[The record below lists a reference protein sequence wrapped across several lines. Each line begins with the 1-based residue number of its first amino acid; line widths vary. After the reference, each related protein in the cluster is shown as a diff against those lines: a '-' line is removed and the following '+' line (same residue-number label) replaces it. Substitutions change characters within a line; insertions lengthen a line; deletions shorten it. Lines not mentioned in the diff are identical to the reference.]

1 MDSMALLQTPK
12 AFNVPQAI
20 QQALDFHR
28 KGKLAEAEKLYADV
42 LVVRPDYFEALHMLG
57 LLKLHNGDPAGALRL
72 MLQALAARP
81 KSPEVL
87 LNYATVLN
95 ALGRDDEALAALDQ
109 VLSIKRRS
117 VEAHNNRGALLEKM
131 GRDVEALEAI
141 DRVLEI
147 KPSHADGLYNRGS
160 VLRKLGRHAEA
171 LKSFDRLLTIKP
183 DYFKAHNNRGIAL
196 DALGRLEDALASYDR
211 ALALAPDFAEALNN
225 RGNILQKLGRHA
237 DAVTSY
243 DRAIAAKP
251 DFPEVL
257 NNRGR
262 SLAFLGCHQEALAST
277 SRAVA
282 LKPSYIDAQW
292 NEGLL
297 LLRLGQF
304 THGWK
309 QYEWRFQRGEG
320 LKKLRTFPRPK
331 WLGESPVAGKT
342 ILIHHEQGL
351 GDTIQFARYVT
362 LLAEQGAR
370 VIFEVQPPLKSLLAQ
385 LARPNIQVIGRGDA
399 IPDFDMYCP
408 LMSLPLAFRTELDA
422 IPPATPYLT
431 VAADRIAQW
440 NDRLPKRKALRVG
453 LVWSGNA
460 VHGDDHNRS
469 VALSRVAPLFDLP
482 NIQFI
487 SLQKELREADAQLL
501 AADGRIVDL
510 GRDFGDF
517 QDTAAAVAAVDLVI
531 SVDTSVAHLAGALG
545 KPVWVLLPFCP
556 DWRWLLDRDD
566 SPWYPTAR
574 LFRQP
579 GIGDWESVMGRVR
592 QELTQLVSRTPEN
605 STDLDQ

>member
-1 MDSMALLQTPK
+1 MALLPTPK
-12 AFNVPQAI
+12 TFNVPQAI

-28 KGKLAEAEKLYADV
+28 QGKLPQAERLYSDV
-42 LVVRPDYFEALHMLG
+42 LAMRPDYFEALHMLG
-57 LLKLHNGDPAGALRL
+57 LLKLQSGDPAGALRL
-72 MLQALAARP
+72 MTAALQARP

-87 LNYATVLN
+87 INYSIVLD
-95 ALGRDDEALAALDQ
+95 ALGRREEALAAIDT

-117 VEAHNNRGALLEKM
+117 VEAHNNRGAMLEKM

-147 KPSHADGLYNRGS
+147 KPSHVDALYNRGS
-160 VLRKLGRHAEA
+160 VLRKLGRDAEA
-171 LKSFDRLLTIKP
+171 LKSFDRLLAIKP
-183 DYFKAHNNRGIAL
+183 DYFKAHTNRGIAL
-196 DALGRLEDALASYDR
+196 DALGRPEDALASYDR
-211 ALALAPDFAEALNN
+211 ALAIAPDFVEALNN
-225 RGNILQKLGRHA
+225 RGNVLQKLGRHQ
-237 DAVTSY
+237 DAVTCY
-243 DRAIAAKP
+243 ERALAINP

-262 SLAFLGCHQEALAST
+262 SLAYLGRHQEALAHT

-292 NEGLL
+292 NESLL
-297 LLRLGQF
+297 LLRLGDF
-304 THGWK
+304 ARGWK
-309 QYEWRFQRGEG
+309 QYEWRFKRGEG
-320 LKKLRTFPRPK
+320 LKQLRTFAKPL
-331 WLGESPVAGKT
+331 WLGESPVTGKT
-342 ILIHHEQGL
+342 ILVHFEQGL
-351 GDTIQFARYVT
+351 GDTIQMARYIS
-362 LLAEQGAR
+362 LLEQQGAR

-385 LARPNIQVIGRGDA
+385 FASPSIQVIGFGDE
-399 IPDFDMYCP
+399 IPEFDLYCP
-408 LMSLPLAFRTELDA
+408 LMSLPLAFRTELDT

-431 VAADRIAQW
+431 VSADRIAYW
-440 NDRLPKRKALRVG
+440 NDRLPKQKGLRVG

-460 VHGDDHNRS
+460 NHGDDHNRS
-469 VALSRVAPLFDLP
+469 VALAQVASLFDLP
-482 NIQFI
+482 TVQFV

-501 AADGRIVDL
+501 AQDTRVVDL
-510 GRDFGDF
+510 GRDFSDF
-517 QDTAAAVAAVDLVI
+517 HDTAAAVAAVDLVI

-579 GIGDWESVMGRVR
+579 AMRDWESVIGRVR
-592 QELTQLVSRTPEN
+592 QELIQFASRAPEN
-605 STDLDQ
+605 FTNLAR